1 MKKETE
7 LCFPV
12 YSSPPKFE
20 GDAPHLGGVRFVP
33 AHKRNNWAHGG
44 AHKPNAYVYHTI
56 LHVECAFTFYQLLLS
71 RTGSVHKAENDFLKA
86 LDADLY
92 VGTGMY
98 LSD

>member
-1 MKKETE
+1 MRTGIILISQPE
-7 LCFPV
+7 LAFIC
-12 YSSPPKFE
+12 
-20 GDAPHLGGVRFVP
+20 
-33 AHKRNNWAHGG
+33 
-44 AHKPNAYVYHTI
+44 VYHTI